1 MDSFI
6 FRQNDMKMRREE
18 KRREEKASVCIWK
31 QVGRFTVDKVKIK
44 CNKKVINSCLKIE
57 L

>member
-18 KRREEKASVCIWK
+18 KRGEQASVCI